1 MVDQLKRK
9 CVERV
14 HTGKGK
20 EGFLGCQGQ
29 QPARV
34 DVVSW
39 HRQCLGMTG
48 HLQLEYRT
56 TKLDAEVDCL
66 VVDAKVF
73 VVQKVEIIRDNV
85 AKSCVHMFQVVHI
98 FKATLQQFQN
108 LEEDEIRQKMK
119 FHIRN
124 LEH

>member
-1 MVDQLKRK
+1 MLRGS
-9 CVERV
+9 
-14 HTGKGK
+14 TLGK
-20 EGFLGCQGQ
+20 EKRVFLGFQG

-39 HRQCLGMTG
+39 HRQCLGMAG

-56 TKLDAEVDCL
+56 AKLDAEVDCL
-66 VVDAKVF
+66 VVDAKGF

-85 AKSCVHMFQVVHI
+85 AKSSVHMFQVVHI

-108 LEEDEIRQKMK
+108 LQEDQIGQKMK
-119 FHIRN
+119 LHIYLRN
-124 LEH
+124 LQH